1 MTESEDNMK
10 AAAAVDYE
18 SNGHVPP
25 ALDNDASPREIIQAI
40 NGLAS
45 ELQLTRL
52 VVANMA
58 TSQAELAG
66 LIRKAILLKK

>member
-1 MTESEDNMK
+1 MSESEDNMK
-10 AAAAVDYE
+10 AAPAVDYE

-25 ALDNDASPREIIQAI
+25 ALQEDASPREVIRAI
-40 NGLAS
+40 NGLAN
-45 ELQLTRL
+45 ELQLTRI

-58 TSQAELAG
+58 TSQAELSG